1 MYGGTRIPAWQRDV
15 IWVAGGL
22 GVLAALVAA
31 AALGWSRASDA
42 VSGPLVLTEV
52 LRVTLVPDDPT
63 AEVGALMV
71 RSDDAIE
78 PGAPLEVLPGAG
90 VTVDP
95 TELDGFTTE
104 AALGRVAGVWS
115 ERLLDDG
122 REALLNDVDESTLT
136 GQIRRT
142 VDGPATDLV
151 EGELAEELL
160 PSGLADGSRMA
171 NWPLQAQ
178 RAPGEPVQPIVGIF
192 VTVDPDELEGLTPGQ
207 IGEVVIRRLAELT
220 VLQGADA
227 ARESISNVN
236 LAARY
241 EQGLAQARS
250 ATHTLFEAML
260 AGRVAEIADRLERA
274 RAVEADPS
282 EADPGLAG
290 LLDGVDV
297 AGLPPEAANERVLTA
312 LAEATWTDGVARTR
326 AALADD
332 PRAERLAAAEPV
344 LSRFTRSAYRRA
356 VRLAWSAG
364 VLAFL
369 ALALVAVLAQG
380 AGRLARPGAALLL
393 AAVPGSAL
401 GWLTLRAADRAADAG
416 PPAGV
421 RIEGAFG
428 EAGGLASY
436 LVATLPFD
444 LFRDA
449 FAVHVGLTILG
460 AALVLIAFL
469 AWAVG
474 SFRPRRRSYL

>member
-1 MYGGTRIPAWQRDV
+1 MYGGTRNPAWQRDV
-15 IWVAGGL
+15 IWVAGIL

-31 AALGWSRASDA
+31 AALAWSRASDA
-42 VSGPLVLTEV
+42 TSGPLVLTEV
-52 LRVTLVPDDPT
+52 LRVTLVPGGAT
-63 AEVGALMV
+63 AEPAALAV

-78 PGAPLEVLPGAG
+78 PDAPLEVLPGAG
-90 VTVDP
+90 VTIDP
-95 TELDGFTTE
+95 TEFDAFTTE
-104 AALGRVAGVWS
+104 AALDRAAGVWS
-115 ERLLDDG
+115 ERLLTGG
-122 REALLNDVDESTLT
+122 REALLDGIGDATLS

-160 PSGLADGSRMA
+160 PSGLGDGSRMA

-192 VTVDPDELEGLTPGQ
+192 VTVDPDALQGLSPGQ

-220 VLQGADA
+220 VAQGAGA
-227 ARESISNVN
+227 ARDTISNTN
-236 LAARY
+236 LSARY

-274 RAVEADPS
+274 RAVQQNPS
-282 EADPGLAG
+282 EEDPGLAG
-290 LLDGVDV
+290 LIGDVDV
-297 AGLPPEAANERVLTA
+297 AGLPVEAANERVLSA
-312 LAEATWTDGVARTR
+312 LADATWSDGVARAR

-332 PRAERLAAAEPV
+332 PRAARLDAAEPV
-344 LSRFTRSAYRRA
+344 LSRFTRSAHRRA

-380 AGRLARPGAALLL
+380 AGRLARPGSALLL
-393 AAVPGSAL
+393 AAIPGSVL
-401 GWLTLRAADRAADAG
+401 GWLALRAADRAGDAA

-428 EAGGLASY
+428 ELEGAASY
-436 LVATLPFD
+436 LVATLPLD

-460 AALVLIAFL
+460 AALVLIALL

-474 SFRPRRRSYL
+474 SFRPRRRGYL